1 MQLGNDIAQAGT
13 SSWGTA
19 VGRAQLWVQEQWEL
33 LVCSEGRDRA
43 WDVVKG
49 EVQNEVQK
57 CLTGGNQKVDGANR
71 WVEHKVTVK

>member
-1 MQLGNDIAQAGT
+1 MMHCHGKSPALGAK
-13 SSWGTA
+13 
-19 VGRAQLWVQEQWEL
+19 EWEL

-49 EVQNEVQK
+49 EVQNKVQK

-71 WVEHKVTVK
+71 WVEHKVTAK